1 MTTPIR
7 PRWEW
12 ALYDDDDG
20 TRLPEPV
27 TPVFTSQFD
36 AEQWL
41 GEHWRSLAE
50 TGVTSAQL
58 HHEGDPVGPRVDFL
72 LS

>member
-12 ALYDDDDG
+12 ALHDDEG
-20 TRLPEPV
+20 ELLPEPV
-27 TPVFTSQFD
+27 TPVFTSRFD

-41 GEHWRSLAE
+41 GEHWRSLAGA
-50 TGVTSAQL
+50 GVSAARL
-58 HHEGDPVGPRVDFL
+58 HHAGEPVGSRVDFL
-72 LS
+72 LP

>member
-1 MTTPIR
+1 MTAPIR

-12 ALYDDDDG
+12 TLHDDEG
-20 TRLPEPV
+20 ALPEPP

-41 GEHWRSLAE
+41 GEHWRSMA
-50 TGVTSAQL
+50 GAGATSAQL
-58 HHEGDPVGPRVDFL
+58 HHDGEPVGPRVDFL

>member
-12 ALYDDDDG
+12 ALHDDAG
-20 TRLPEPV
+20 ARLPEPV
-27 TPVFTSQFD
+27 TPVFTSRFD

-41 GEHWRSLAE
+41 GEHWRSLTEAGA
-50 TGVTSAQL
+50 TAAQL
-58 HHEGDPVGPRVDFL
+58 HHDGEPTGPRVDFL
-72 LS
+72 TP

>member
-1 MTTPIR
+1 MTAAIR

-12 ALYDDDDG
+12 ALHDDEG
-20 TRLPEPV
+20 EGVPEPV

-41 GEHWRSLAE
+41 GEHWRALAAA
-50 TGVTSAQL
+50 GVSSAQL
-58 HHEGDPVGPRVDFL
+58 HHDGEPAGPRVDFL
-72 LS
+72 DS

>member
-1 MTTPIR
+1 MTVTIR

-12 ALYDDDDG
+12 ALHDDG
-20 TRLPEPV
+20 GVRLGEPV

-41 GEHWRSLAE
+41 GEHWRSLA
-50 TGVTSAQL
+50 GSGAASARL
-58 HHEGDPVGPRVDFL
+58 HHDGAPVGSQLDLRIP
-72 LS
+72 